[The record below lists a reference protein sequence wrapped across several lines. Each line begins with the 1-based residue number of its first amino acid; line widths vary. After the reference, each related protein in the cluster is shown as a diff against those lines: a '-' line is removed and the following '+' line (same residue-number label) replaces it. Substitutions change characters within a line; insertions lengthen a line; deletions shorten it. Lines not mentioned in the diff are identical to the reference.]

1 MISFWCFKNVILTE
15 IFTDQNLSFSKVF
28 LGLFEVM
35 ELVDVC
41 MVVYTEVGQMV
52 DRAFDHV
59 LTVL

>member
-1 MISFWCFKNVILTE
+1 
-15 IFTDQNLSFSKVF
+15 
-28 LGLFEVM
+28 M

-52 DRAFDHV
+52 GQMVDRAFDHV